1 MSKSKKDKAVA
12 LKYNPQQDAAP
23 IVIASGYGLVAEK
36 IINIGEQQG
45 IPIFR
50 DDSAATM
57 LCMLELGSAIPPELY
72 EIIATVYMKIME
84 RAEELKEQK

>member
-1 MSKSKKDKAVA
+1 MSKFKKDKAVA

-57 LCMLELGSAIPPELY
+57 LCMLELGSSIPPELY

-84 RAEELKEQK
+84 RAEELKKQK